1 MNLVLAS
8 DSPRRKHLLKFLVED
23 FRVIS
28 HQVKEEAEEYSS
40 SKAEDLVGQLALDK
54 AESVFSDQRLASSLI
69 IGSDLTVSLGEKI
82 MGKPKNENE
91 AKYFLRNLSGKT
103 HIVYCGVAVGN
114 KDKILMSVAQSE
126 VKMKNYSEEIIDKYV
141 NLFQVL
147 DKGGAYAI
155 QFKLPDY
162 GSLVENFKGGI
173 TTIIGLPL
181 EYTANLLKEFGVKVK
196 SDWRK
201 KCKIETGYEY

>member
-23 FRVIS
+23 FQAVS
-28 HQVKEEAEEYSS
+28 HQIKEEAEEYSS
-40 SKAEDLVGQLALDK
+40 LKAEDLVGQLALDK

-69 IGSDLTVSLGEKI
+69 IGSDLTVSLGKRI
-82 MGKPKNENE
+82 MGKPKNLNE
-91 AKYFLRNLSGKT
+91 ARSFLRLLSGKT
-103 HIVYCGVAVGN
+103 HKVYCGVAVT
-114 KDKILMSVAQSE
+114 DKHKTLMSVAESE
-126 VKMKNYSEEIIDKYV
+126 VKIKKYDDKIIDEYIKRFH
-141 NLFQVL
+141 LL

-155 QFKLPDY
+155 QFELAHF